1 MLDNFW
7 KSSLVIAALVCAQG
21 TVFGQAVH
29 LKAREAS
36 TRSTLSVTDSSIRAE
51 VRVRSTPVGPV
62 HQIVQFDHLP
72 GVADLNALLSAG
84 FKIVAAVPDNAVMV
98 VGPSAVTV
106 QAAGVSWIGQLEVS
120 DKLSPSLGI
129 SASAVN
135 LQPAQ

>member
-1 MLDNFW
+1 MLDNIW

-21 TVFGQAVH
+21 TVFGQALH

-36 TRSTLSVTDSSIRAE
+36 TRSILAVSDSSVRAE
-51 VRVRSTPVGPV
+51 ARVRSAQIGPV

-84 FKIVAAVPDNAVMV
+84 FKVIAAVPDNAVMV
-98 VGPSAVTV
+98 IGPSAVTV
-106 QAAGVSWIGQLEVS
+106 QAAGVISIVQLEVS

-129 SASAVN
+129 PASSVN
-135 LQPAQ
+135 FQTAQ